1 MKGKSEKGHDRRKNP
16 KSAEAYKQERQERNA
31 LRPSQYWIGGTVAE
45 GGHWERKG
53 YISVVRQAK
62 AEN

>member
-16 KSAEAYKQERQERNA
+16 KSAEAYQQQRRERNA
-31 LRPSQYWIGGTVAE
+31 ERPFQYWIGGSVAE

-53 YISVVRQAK
+53 TTAVRQAK